1 MKNKKD
7 KGNKKNRSKIR
18 LLAFIIGIII
28 LTFGAR
34 LILLSGLGVGGLDA
48 TAIGLSKML
57 GVSIGTCIIG
67 LGIIIVIVGDCIRK
81 EFQLS
86 PLVTSILV
94 GWFYDLWGRFLFNRL
109 VPPTDSRWMGLFFL
123 IGILVAPLGA
133 ALYILSKVSTG
144 PVDYLMLT
152 LRDYTKLS
160 MSSSRILIE
169 GSFVVLGYLLGGPIE
184 KGTICIML
192 FWGQILQIYYR
203 MLLHIREH

>member
-1 MKNKKD
+1 MKNKKE

-18 LLAFIIGIII
+18 LLVFIIGLII

-34 LILLSGLGVGGLDA
+34 LILLSGLRVGGLDA
-48 TAIGLSKML
+48 TAIGLSQML

-67 LGIIIVIVGDCIRK
+67 LGAIIVIVANCIRK
-81 EFQLS
+81 QFQLS
-86 PLVTSILV
+86 PLLTSILV
-94 GWFYDLWGRFLFNRL
+94 GWCYDLWGQFLFNKL
-109 VPPTDSRWMGLFFL
+109 VTPTHSGWMGLFFL

-133 ALYILSKVSTG
+133 ALYIISKVSTG

-169 GSFVVLGYLLGGPIE
+169 GSFVILGYLLGGPID

-203 MLLHIREH
+203 MLIHLRE